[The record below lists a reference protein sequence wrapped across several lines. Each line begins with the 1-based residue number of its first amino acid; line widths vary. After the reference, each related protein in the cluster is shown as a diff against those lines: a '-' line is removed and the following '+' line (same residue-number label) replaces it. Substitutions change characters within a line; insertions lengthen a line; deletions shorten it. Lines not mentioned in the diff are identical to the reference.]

1 MGNWLWRPI
10 HLIFLTA
17 LFAFLRE
24 AIRSIKTDSDSKHLM
39 SSAFLIQLPITDS
52 QKSPQVF
59 AFTKEIWLGRG
70 SSNDLILDDPFVSL
84 SHARIFLE
92 GEEYWLEDLG
102 STNRTY
108 VNGELVKGRRK
119 LKQAAIIALGNAM
132 VVFHT
137 SPNSPVG
144 KG

>member
-1 MGNWLWRPI
+1 MLLLGL
-10 HLIFLTA
+10 

-24 AIRSIKTDSDSKHLM
+24 AIRSIRMDQAAGCRPFAYLVEVPISKEHESL
-39 SSAFLIQLPITDS
+39 QVVPIKD
-52 QKSPQVF
+52 
-59 AFTKEIWLGRG
+59 EIRLGRG
-70 SSNDLILDDPFVSL
+70 PSNDLVIEDPFVSL
-84 SHARIFLE
+84 SHARIYLE
-92 GEEYWLEDLG
+92 KEQFWLEDLG

-108 VNGELVKGRRK
+108 VNGELVNGPQR
-119 LKQAAIIALGNAM
+119 LEQVAIITLGNAV